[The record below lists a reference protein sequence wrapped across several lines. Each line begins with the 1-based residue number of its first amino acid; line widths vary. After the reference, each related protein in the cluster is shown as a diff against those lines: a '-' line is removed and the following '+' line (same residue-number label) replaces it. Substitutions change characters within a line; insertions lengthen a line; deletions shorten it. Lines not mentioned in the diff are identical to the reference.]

1 MTKKTDKLDAP
12 EPMNEHGLASGGKG
26 GSLEWAASRTPD
38 ARRSG
43 GGGGAGCVRIEKQ
56 AGGVGK
62 GKKKSTTES
71 ACEEVR
77 WGCGRSFW
85 GGLAQGCM
93 RRRVG
98 AKAPVA
104 NLLRE
109 YDVIYG
115 GHYTEGQT
123 NGGY

>member
-1 MTKKTDKLDAP
+1 MGEAL
-12 EPMNEHGLASGGKG
+12 
-26 GSLEWAASRTPD
+26 
-38 ARRSG
+38 
-43 GGGGAGCVRIEKQ
+43 GGGGA
-56 AGGVGK
+56 
-62 GKKKSTTES
+62 
-71 ACEEVR
+71 
-77 WGCGRSFW
+77 
-85 GGLAQGCM
+85 QGYM

-104 NLLRE
+104 NPLRE